1 MQNVSAKSAAAII
14 REMAQARH
22 TIDSNLP
29 AWARRSNPI
38 VRRQLG
44 YFWRVIPPQIEPLI
58 QWYIIQSIIV
68 LATVALPLLYTLLL
82 PLVLISMTIL
92 PFALVYYGR
101 ALYDLA
107 AESSRA
113 MVSEVED
120 NTLQLLLATP
130 MTVRDILLSKIAA
143 SMWRQ
148 SDPLS
153 ILLSIITFTQMPA
166 ITLIYINA
174 FPTQE
179 FGFLPQIMIV
189 CVFAASILRLPL
201 EMFMVAAIGQYIG
214 TTTPGRGTAAATT
227 LGVVVFYFALLNA
240 PRLFSLS
247 PPMVLLVEGI
257 LPVVL
262 PALVIWGL
270 LNATRR
276 ELEG

>member
-14 REMAQARH
+14 REMAHARI

-44 YFWRVIPPQIEPLI
+44 YFWRVIPPQVEPLA
-58 QWYIIQSIIV
+58 QWYIIQSVIV
-68 LATVALPLLYTLLL
+68 LATVAMPLLYTLLL
-82 PLVLISMTIL
+82 PLVLISLTIL
-92 PFALVYYGR
+92 PFALFYYGR

-130 MTVRDILLSKIAA
+130 MTVREILLSKIAA

-166 ITLIYINA
+166 ITLMYINA
-174 FPTQE
+174 FPTQDY
-179 FGFLPQIMIV
+179 GALPQVLIV
-189 CVFAASILRLPL
+189 LVFGASILRLPL
-201 EMFMVAAIGQYIG
+201 EMFAVASLGQYIG
-214 TTTPGRGTAAATT
+214 VTTSGRGTAAATT
-227 LGVVVFYFALLNA
+227 LGIVVFYFAIINA
-240 PRLFSLS
+240 PRLFSLT
-247 PPMVLLVEGI
+247 PLMVVLIEGL
-257 LPVVL
+257 LPVLL
-262 PALVIWGL
+262 PALAIYGL
-270 LNATRR
+270 LHATQR
-276 ELEG
+276 ELEQ